1 MTALVLFAAFCV
13 SGVLAAVAGFS
24 RWGDRSTR
32 TWRALADN
40 AFGIY
45 YVHPLALY
53 PGAWLLVSLSIPGPL
68 KAVVLL
74 AVTIALS
81 LAISAGVLRRA
92 PLLRRMF

>member
-1 MTALVLFAAFCV
+1 VLFVAFCV

-32 TWRALADN
+32 AWRLLADN

-45 YVHPLALY
+45 YVHPLVLY
-53 PGAWLLVSLSIPGPL
+53 PGVWLLVGVAVPGAL
-68 KAVVLL
+68 KAVIML
-74 AVTIALS
+74 AVTIAVS

-92 PLLRRMF
+92 PILRRMF